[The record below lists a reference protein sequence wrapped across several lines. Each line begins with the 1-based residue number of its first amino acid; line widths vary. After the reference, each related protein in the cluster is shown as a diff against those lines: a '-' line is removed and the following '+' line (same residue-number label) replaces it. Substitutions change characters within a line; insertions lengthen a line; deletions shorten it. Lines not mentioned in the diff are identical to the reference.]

1 MQKITKKEYI
11 NQLQD
16 LYYFMGTLYDTNI
29 NKVIDLLKDKDF
41 KKDDVIKSQC
51 YYKATYNSVDFL
63 HNNVKT
69 NIIMYENK
77 KGLFYSIII
86 NNIKYLLHDYKDGSI
101 SVKAIL

>member
-1 MQKITKKEYI
+1 MKKISKKEYI

-16 LYYFMGTLYDTNI
+16 LYYFMGTVYGTNI
-29 NKVIDLLKDKDF
+29 NQVIDLLKEKAF
-41 KKDDVIKSQC
+41 KKDDIIKSQC